1 MFRMFMEGCAM
12 NQTRLNTSNQKHICL
27 VETAK
32 TLFFK
37 HGVKR
42 VTVEE
47 ICEKAH
53 VSKVTFYKFFSNKD
67 AIVRQIRDDLM
78 NTGFSK
84 FDEIG
89 EMDIP
94 YTEKIDLMTRWRVEY
109 FSQMKSEFIED
120 IISFEE
126 TMEEMKKRF
135 IKNIL
140 IAQEKGEIRRDLS
153 PGLIWLT
160 AEKLNEIALNGN
172 WKDAVSDFNELHRQL
187 RTLYF
192 HGLLSK

>member
-1 MFRMFMEGCAM
+1 M
-12 NQTRLNTSNQKHICL
+12 NQTQSNTSNQKYVRL

-32 TLFFK
+32 ALFFK

-67 AIVRQIRDDLM
+67 AIVRRIRDDLM
-78 NTGFSK
+78 SVGFSK

-94 YTEKIDLMTRWRVEY
+94 YTEKIDLMTKWRVEY
-109 FSQMKSEFIED
+109 FSQMRSEVIED
-120 IISFEE
+120 IFSFEE
-126 TMEEMKKRF
+126 TM
-135 IKNIL
+135 
-140 IAQEKGEIRRDLS
+140 
-153 PGLIWLT
+153 
-160 AEKLNEIALNGN
+160 
-172 WKDAVSDFNELHRQL
+172 
-187 RTLYF
+187 
-192 HGLLSK
+192 

>member
-1 MFRMFMEGCAM
+1 MFMEGCAM

>member
-1 MFRMFMEGCAM
+1 M
-12 NQTRLNTSNQKHICL
+12 NQTQSNTSNQKYVRL

-32 TLFFK
+32 ALFFK

-67 AIVRQIRDDLM
+67 AIVRRIRDDLM
-78 NTGFSK
+78 SVGFSK

-94 YTEKIDLMTRWRVEY
+94 YTEKIDLMTKWRVEY
-109 FSQMKSEFIED
+109 FSQMRSEFIED

-140 IAQEKGEIRRDLS
+140 IAQEKGEIRKDLS
-153 PGLIWLT
+153 PGLIWLA

-192 HGLLSK
+192 HGLLLK